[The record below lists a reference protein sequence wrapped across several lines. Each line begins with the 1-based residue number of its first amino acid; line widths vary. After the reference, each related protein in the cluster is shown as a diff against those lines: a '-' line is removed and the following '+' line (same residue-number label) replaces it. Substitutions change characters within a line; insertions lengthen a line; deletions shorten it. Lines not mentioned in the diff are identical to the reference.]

1 MMTGKQKRHL
11 RTMAHSLK
19 PVVNLGKFG
28 LSRETKKQIDTQLLE
43 HELIKLKFLDS
54 CPISKKEC
62 ADLLKQENSLEVVQ
76 IIGKH
81 LHSTVLTP
89 KSQKLNSHQYDLH
102 ALHTCN
108 NFYKVRVRQ
117 Y

>member
-1 MMTGKQKRHL
+1 MTGKQKRHL

-19 PVVNLGKFG
+19 PVVHLGKFG
-28 LSRETKKQIDTQLLE
+28 LSRETKKEIDTQLLE

-76 IIGKH
+76 IIGK
-81 LHSTVLTP
+81 TLTLYSPHPEEP
-89 KSQKLNSHQYDLH
+89 KIELPS
-102 ALHTCN
+102 
-108 NFYKVRVRQ
+108 V
-117 Y
+117 

>member
-1 MMTGKQKRHL
+1 MTGKQKRHL

-28 LSRETKKQIDTQLLE
+28 LSRETKNEIDTQLLE

-62 ADLLKQENSLEVVQ
+62 TDLLKQGNSLEVVQ
-76 IIGKH
+76 IIGK
-81 LHSTVLTP
+81 TLTLYSPHPEEP
-89 KSQKLNSHQYDLH
+89 KIELPS
-102 ALHTCN
+102 A
-108 NFYKVRVRQ
+108 
-117 Y
+117 